1 MNSKPLSYIVAHGL
15 RPSVFRC
22 IDQRNDVSLGGRHQ
36 FLGRNAFTLVELLV
50 VIAIIGILIAMLLP
64 AVQAAREA
72 ARRLQCS
79 NNLKQMGVAMHSHLS
94 ANNAFP
100 PGSYWKPNS
109 ELHSSGN
116 EATWITFLL
125 PYLEEQALYEMI
137 DWEGPDS
144 FGNAC
149 DPPYTYRKIAGE
161 QLPMMLCPSAEHDT
175 ELWLNGFAKG
185 NYAANNG
192 EGPMI
197 EWFEPP
203 TDRMAGVFHLEGKRI
218 GCKASDISDG
228 LSNTAFV
235 SEILMVPKD
244 GNKEDMRGVMHYPE
258 GPLYHHNR
266 TPNDL
271 YPDQVRPSNCV
282 STPMAPCQ
290 ESIIGYRATVLT
302 ARSLHPGGVN
312 FLLGDGSVSFMS
324 STVTLDIWQALGTPN
339 KGDLVSSSSEF

>member
-1 MNSKPLSYIVAHGL
+1 MSHEPLLLTVTHFLRRLVAGGAD
-15 RPSVFRC
+15 R
-22 IDQRNDVSLGGRHQ
+22 RNDVSLDGRYRLPARH
-36 FLGRNAFTLVELLV
+36 AFTLVELLV

-79 NNLKQMGVAMHSHLS
+79 NNLKQIGVAMHSHLS

-125 PYLEEQALYEMI
+125 PYLEEKALYEMI

-161 QLPMMLCPSAEHDT
+161 QLPMMLCPSAERDT

-203 TDRMAGVFHLEGKRI
+203 TSRMAGVFHLEGKRV
-218 GCKASDISDG
+218 GSKASDISDG

-235 SEILMVPKD
+235 SEILMVSKNGSVQD
-244 GNKEDMRGVMHYPE
+244 HRGVMHYPE

-271 YPDQVRPSNCV
+271 YPDQLRPGNCV
-282 STPMAPCQ
+282 NTPTAPCQ
-290 ESIIGYRATVLT
+290 QSIAAYRATVMT

-324 STVTLDIWQALGTPN
+324 STVTLDVWLALGTPN
-339 KGDLVSSSSEF
+339 KGETVYGNSEF

>member
-1 MNSKPLSYIVAHGL
+1 MSHELLLITVTHFL
-15 RPSVFRC
+15 RRLAAGRA
-22 IDQRNDVSLGGRHQ
+22 DRRNDVSLDGRHQ
-36 FLGRNAFTLVELLV
+36 IPGRNAFTLVELLV

-100 PGSYWKPNS
+100 PGSYWKPDS
-109 ELHSSGN
+109 AQHSSGN

-125 PYLEEQALYEMI
+125 PYLEEKILYDMI

-144 FGNAC
+144 FGNAFES
-149 DPPYTYRKIAGE
+149 PYTYRKITGE
-161 QLPMMLCPSAEHDT
+161 QLPMMLCPSSEQDT
-175 ELWLNGFAKG
+175 ELWWEGFAKG

-197 EWFEPP
+197 EWYDPP
-203 TDRMAGVFHLEGKRI
+203 TDRMAGVFHLEGKRV
-218 GCKASDISDG
+218 GSKASDISDG

-244 GNKEDMRGVMHYPE
+244 GNKQDMRGVMHYPE

-290 ESIIGYRATVLT
+290 WSIVAYRATVLT

-324 STVTLDIWQALGTPN
+324 NTVTLDVWQALGTPSGGEIN
-339 KGDLVSSSSEF
+339 SGNAQF